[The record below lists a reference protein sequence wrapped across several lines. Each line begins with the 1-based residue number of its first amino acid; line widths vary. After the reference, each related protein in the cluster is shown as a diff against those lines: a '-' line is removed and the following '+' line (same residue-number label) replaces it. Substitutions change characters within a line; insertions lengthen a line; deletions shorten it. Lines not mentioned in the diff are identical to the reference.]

1 MSVSFFVG
9 SSASVALAQTTPLPA
24 QTPVPAQA
32 APAPAQTPA
41 VVPKASAGP
50 VDRVRF
56 TGNARIYDFTR
67 TNRVGTNA
75 SAFNTEAK
83 LHGEYTFPGTPWTIG
98 VTYFGAEPFGA
109 NGTNP
114 GFNKKVD
121 NTLPGY
127 ALSLLGEY
135 YLQYKTKYATAWTGK
150 QIINTP
156 WANPSDSRLVPV
168 IFQGTAVS
176 VNLSPNTTL
185 GAMYMARF
193 RHRTSSAF
201 ESNTLLTSCDNTGAG
216 VPGDPCNPQ
225 FTTQGF
231 LLLYGT
237 QKFSPQLSLNAY
249 NYQVYDIVN
258 MWHLETKYNWAPK
271 SLFNPYVAM
280 QYVAESNTGTS
291 DIGIVK
297 NHTSGFQFGA
307 SAGKNIDLALSFNA
321 SPYEAFTTA
330 SASLCGGGS
339 GKFAPKLGGVFGGG
353 VGLKVPGAPKG
364 TVNCYGG
371 GLASPYTDSYATD
384 PLYTTTISQGLAD
397 THKPG
402 YANKIAGT
410 FQTNDRRFRLILAH
424 GWYNYSLP
432 SAAQDRRRE
441 FNADLTY
448 FFNHVDPKQP
458 YRGLAVRYRY
468 ADRVQLSAPFDFKY
482 NRAQLEYTF

>member
-1 MSVSFFVG
+1 MRSLTSVSLFVG
-9 SSASVALAQTTPLPA
+9 LAGAVASAQGPAPTPKPS
-24 QTPVPAQA
+24 A
-32 APAPAQTPA
+32 APSNA
-41 VVPKASAGP
+41 
-50 VDRVRF
+50 VRF
-56 TGNARIYDFTR
+56 SGNVRVFYFTR

-75 SAFNTEAK
+75 SAFNTEGK
-83 LHGEYTFPGTPWTIG
+83 LHAEYTFPGSPWTIG
-98 VTYFGAEPFGA
+98 ATYFGAEPFGA
-109 NGTNP
+109 NGQDP
-114 GFNKKVD
+114 GFNKKID

-127 ALSLLGEY
+127 TLSLLGEY
-135 YLQYKTKYATAWTGK
+135 YLQYKTKWLSAITGK
-150 QIINTP
+150 EIINTP

-168 IFQGTAVS
+168 IFQGTGLS
-176 VNLSPNTTL
+176 VNLSPQTTL

-201 ESNTLLTSCDNTGAG
+201 ESNTLLTSCDDTGLG

-237 QKFSPQLSLNAY
+237 HKFSPQFVLNAY

-258 MWHLETKYNWAPK
+258 MWHIDTRYNWAPK
-271 SLFNPYVAM
+271 AQFNPYIAM
-280 QYVAESNTGTS
+280 QYIIENNTGTS

-297 NHTSGFQFGA
+297 NHTFGFQLGA
-307 SAGKNIDLALSFNA
+307 SASKNIDLALSFNT
-321 SPYEAFTTA
+321 SPVEQFTTS

-339 GKFAPKLGGVFGGG
+339 AKFAVKLGGVFGGG
-353 VGLKVPGAPKG
+353 VGPKVPGAPKG
-364 TVNCYGG
+364 TVTCYGG

-402 YANKIAGT
+402 YANKVAGT
-410 FQTNDRRFRLILAH
+410 FQTSNHRFRLILAQ

-432 SAAQDRRRE
+432 SGPADIRKE

-448 FFNHVDPKQP
+448 FFNPVDPKQP
-458 YRGLAVRYRY
+458 YHGLAIRHRY
-468 ADRVQLSAPFDFKY
+468 ADRTQFTAPFDFKY
-482 NRAQLEYTF
+482 NRTQLEYSF